1 MTDEQEAFFEHYRS
15 KILKITTIAIF
26 GFFVIIAITQILAS
40 FYLWID
46 IAYFLHNF
54 MGCVGITLLA
64 AYFLISFFKK
74 FNIAKTIKLFL
85 DKASGAF
92 IMALVLNGFFML
104 CGVNGFFS
112 QYYSQLH
119 RVIYVKDGGK
129 DFSLVV
135 YEKQKAKDVAEK
147 LKAGDIN
154 IRQIVE

>member
-1 MTDEQEAFFEHYRS
+1 MKT
-15 KILKITTIAIF
+15 ITFAIF
-26 GFFVIIAITQILAS
+26 GFFLMVAITQILAS

-46 IAYFLHNF
+46 AAYFLHNF

-74 FNIAKTIKLFL
+74 FNIAKTIKFFL

-129 DFSLVV
+129 ELSFVV
-135 YEKQKAKDVAEK
+135 YDKQKAKDVAEK
-147 LKAGDIN
+147 LKSSDVDIKELGSFKAN
-154 IRQIVE
+154 

>member
-1 MTDEQEAFFEHYRS
+1 M
-15 KILKITTIAIF
+15 KITTIAIF
-26 GFFVIIAITQILAS
+26 GFFLAVAITQILAS

-92 IMALVLNGFFML
+92 IMALILNSFFML

-112 QYYSQLH
+112 QYYYSQLH
-119 RVIYVKDGGK
+119 KVIYVKDNGK
-129 DFSLVV
+129 EFSLVV
-135 YEKQKAKDVAEK
+135 YDKQKAKDVAEK
-147 LKAGDIN
+147 LKSSDADIKELGSLKAN
-154 IRQIVE
+154 

>member
-1 MTDEQEAFFEHYRS
+1 M
-15 KILKITTIAIF
+15 KITTIAIF
-26 GFFVIIAITQILAS
+26 GFFLAVAITQILAS

-46 IAYFLHNF
+46 TACFLHYF
-54 MGCVGITLLA
+54 MGSVGLSLLA

-92 IMALVLNGFFML
+92 IMALILNGFFML
-104 CGVNGFFS
+104 CGVNGVFP

-129 DFSLVV
+129 ELSFVV
-135 YEKQKAKDVAEK
+135 YDKQKAKDVAEK
-147 LKAGDIN
+147 LKSNDIDIKELGSLKAN
-154 IRQIVE
+154 

>member
-1 MTDEQEAFFEHYRS
+1 M
-15 KILKITTIAIF
+15 KITTIAIF
-26 GFFVIIAITQILAS
+26 GFFVIIAVTQILAS

-46 IAYFLHNF
+46 TAYFLHYF
-54 MGCVGITLLA
+54 MGCVGLSLLA

-74 FNIAKTIKLFL
+74 FNMARTIKLFL

-119 RVIYVKDGGK
+119 RVIYVKDNGK
-129 DFSLVV
+129 EFSLVV
-135 YEKQKAKDVAEK
+135 YDKQKAKDVAEK
-147 LKAGDIN
+147 LKSSDVDIKELGSLKAN
-154 IRQIVE
+154 

>member
-1 MTDEQEAFFEHYRS
+1 
-15 KILKITTIAIF
+15 LKTITFAIF
-26 GFFVIIAITQILAS
+26 GFFLMVAITQILAS

-46 IAYFLHNF
+46 AAYFLHNF
-54 MGCVGITLLA
+54 MGCVGITLLV
-64 AYFLISFFKK
+64 AYCLIGFFRK
-74 FNIAKTIKLFL
+74 FNIVKTFKLFL

-92 IMALVLNGFFML
+92 IMALILNSFFML

-129 DFSLVV
+129 ELSFVV
-135 YEKQKAKDVAEK
+135 YDKQKAKDVAEK

-154 IRQIVE
+154 IE

>member
-1 MTDEQEAFFEHYRS
+1 MKT
-15 KILKITTIAIF
+15 ITFAIF
-26 GFFVIIAITQILAS
+26 GFFLAVAITQILAS

-46 IAYFLHNF
+46 TAYFLYNF
-54 MGCVGITLLA
+54 MGFVGITLLVI
-64 AYFLISFFKK
+64 YPLISSFKK
-74 FNIAKTIKLFL
+74 FNTASIRLFM

-129 DFSLVV
+129 EFSLVV

-147 LKAGDIN
+147 LKSNDIDIKELGSFKAN
-154 IRQIVE
+154 

>member
-1 MTDEQEAFFEHYRS
+1 M
-15 KILKITTIAIF
+15 KITTLAIF

-46 IAYFLHNF
+46 TAYFLHNF
-54 MGCVGITLLA
+54 MGGVGITLLA
-64 AYFLISFFKK
+64 AYCLIGFFRK
-74 FNIAKTIKLFL
+74 FSIIKTLKLFL
-85 DKASGAF
+85 DKTSGAF
-92 IMALVLNGFFML
+92 IMALILNSFFML

-129 DFSLVV
+129 EFVV
-135 YEKQKAKDVAEK
+135 YDKQKAKDVAEK

-154 IRQIVE
+154 IE

>member
-1 MTDEQEAFFEHYRS
+1 
-15 KILKITTIAIF
+15 
-26 GFFVIIAITQILAS
+26 
-40 FYLWID
+40 
-46 IAYFLHNF
+46 
-54 MGCVGITLLA
+54 CVGLSLLA

-74 FNIAKTIKLFL
+74 FNMAKTIKLFL

-129 DFSLVV
+129 EFSLVV
-135 YEKQKAKDVAEK
+135 YDKQKAKDVAEK
-147 LKAGDIN
+147 LKSSDVDIKELGSFKAN
-154 IRQIVE
+154 

>member
-1 MTDEQEAFFEHYRS
+1 MRLRS

-74 FNIAKTIKLFL
+74 FNMAKTIKLFL

-92 IMALVLNGFFML
+92 IMTLVINGFFTL

-129 DFSLVV
+129 EFSFVV
-135 YEKQKAKDVAEK
+135 YDKQKAKDVAEK
-147 LKAGDIN
+147 LKSSDVDIKELGSFKAN
-154 IRQIVE
+154 